1 MQNVFCIHNTIT
13 MFYNYYEDYQYDSC
27 VSKGICSIG
36 PRTSSLQEILIM
48 YLKLLAFYTIEL
60 KSFGGHNKDAVK
72 VILETI
78 STLMANMEYQ
88 NKQFSEIIL
97 KIKTLTIDSKNT
109 YLKIC
114 KEKDIQSK
122 FIQTNIKLD
131 EKIDDITSLIQQ
143 GEKEYTNRVEH
154 LSPERKNLLEV
165 ISFIIKSLCINII
178 EIKSYSENEELADDG
193 FYQILILLNFLN
205 FPDGDLEEILDE
217 IKKSANIDNK
227 IYKRIQELKSERYG
241 EEREY
246 EVSFST
252 RPNKAILVAGS
263 SLREL
268 EDLLEYTKDKN
279 IDIYTHGE
287 MIQAHAY
294 PKFHEYEHLRGHFGI
309 GVENCLLDFAT
320 FPGGILITKFAAES
334 VEYLYRGRLFTTDFF
349 VPKGAIKIENN
360 DYSKLVESAN
370 QAKGFKRGKEKE
382 PVKIGYSKAAIKEK
396 LTYLFNN
403 KDKYKHIIIFAPET
417 YNHKNKMYYENMLK
431 NIPDDIF
438 VISFSYSKEKDN
450 IFYIDDSANFSIIY
464 YILDILISEFKNSGI
479 DISIFISKCDKHII
493 SNIIRLKD
501 IGLKHIFLSKCS
513 PIMLNPALIDILTK
527 YYDIIP
533 ANHPVDDLKKITG

>member
-1 MQNVFCIHNTIT
+1 

-60 KSFGGHNKDAVK
+60 RNFGGHNKDSEK

-78 STLMANMEYQ
+78 STLMTNMEYQ
-88 NKQFSEIIL
+88 NKQFSEILL

-114 KEKDIQSK
+114 KEKDIAPK

-131 EKIDDITSLIQQ
+131 EKTDDITTLIQQ
-143 GEKEYTNRVEH
+143 GEKEFTKRTEH

-165 ISFIIKSLCINII
+165 MAFIVKSLCINIV
-178 EIKSYSENEELADDG
+178 ELKSYSENNPLIEEG
-193 FYQILILLNFLN
+193 FQQILILLNFLN
-205 FPDGDLEEILDE
+205 YPDEDLKDVLDE
-217 IKKSANIDNK
+217 IKNSTNTDNK
-227 IYKRIQELKSERYG
+227 IYKKIQELKIERYG
-241 EEREY
+241 EPKEIQ
-246 EVSFST
+246 VSLST

-287 MIQAHAY
+287 MIQAHMY
-294 PKFHEYEHLRGHFGI
+294 PKFREYENLRGHFGI
-309 GVENCLLDFAT
+309 GVENCLLDFAN
-320 FPGGILITKFAAES
+320 FPGGILITKYATEN

-360 DYSKLVESAN
+360 DYSPLVKSAN
-370 QAKGFKRGKEKE
+370 EAKGFKRGKQKANITTGYSTQDIKKHLEKLLAEKE
-382 PVKIGYSKAAIKEK
+382 
-396 LTYLFNN
+396 
-403 KDKYKHIIIFAPET
+403 KYKHVIIFAPET
-417 YNHKNKMYYENMLK
+417 QNRKNRMYYENMLK
-431 NIPDDIF
+431 NMPDNVF
-438 VISFSYSKEKDN
+438 VISFSYFIEGDN
-450 IFYIDDSANFSIIY
+450 ILYVKDSSDFSLIY
-464 YILDILISEFKNSGI
+464 YILDIIKEELKKSGI

-493 SNIIRLKD
+493 SNIISLKE
-501 IGLKHIFLSKCS
+501 IGLKNIFLSKCS
-513 PIMLNPALIDILTK
+513 PIMLNPSLIKILTE
-527 YYDIIP
+527 YYDVIS
-533 ANHPVDDLKKITG
+533 ANHPIDDLKIITGEYKT

>member
-320 FPGGILITKFAAES
+320 FPGGILITKFAAER
-334 VEYLYRGRLFTTDFF
+334 VEYLYRGRLFTTDF
-349 VPKGAIKIENN
+349 
-360 DYSKLVESAN
+360 
-370 QAKGFKRGKEKE
+370 
-382 PVKIGYSKAAIKEK
+382 
-396 LTYLFNN
+396 LF
-403 KDKYKHIIIFAPET
+403 
-417 YNHKNKMYYENMLK
+417 LK
-431 NIPDDIF
+431 
-438 VISFSYSKEKDN
+438 VQ
-450 IFYIDDSANFSIIY
+450 
-464 YILDILISEFKNSGI
+464 
-479 DISIFISKCDKHII
+479 
-493 SNIIRLKD
+493 LK
-501 IGLKHIFLSKCS
+501 S
-513 PIMLNPALIDILTK
+513 
-527 YYDIIP
+527 
-533 ANHPVDDLKKITG
+533 KITIIQN

>member
-1 MQNVFCIHNTIT
+1 

-60 KSFGGHNKDAVK
+60 RNFGGHNKDAEK
-72 VILETI
+72 IILETI

-97 KIKTLTIDSKNT
+97 KIKALTIDSKNT

-114 KEKDIQSK
+114 KEKDIQPK

-131 EKIDDITSLIQQ
+131 EKVDDITSLIQQ
-143 GEKEYTNRVEH
+143 GEKEYTNRTEH

-165 ISFIIKSLCINII
+165 MAFIIKSLCINVV
-178 EIKSYSENEELADDG
+178 ELKSYSENDSLIEDG
-193 FYQILILLNFLN
+193 FQKILVLLNFLN
-205 FPDGDLEEILDE
+205 YPDGNLQDILDE
-217 IKKSANIDNK
+217 IKNSTNTDNK
-227 IYKRIQELKSERYG
+227 IYKKIQQLKIERYG
-241 EEREY
+241 EPDKY
-246 EVSFST
+246 EVSLST
-252 RPNKAILVAGS
+252 RPNKAILVAGH

-287 MIQAHAY
+287 MIQAHIY
-294 PKFHEYEHLRGHFGI
+294 PKFREYEHLRGHFGI
-309 GVENCLLDFAT
+309 GVENCLLDFAN
-320 FPGGILITKFAAES
+320 FPGGILITKYATEN

-349 VPKGAIKIENN
+349 VPKGAVKIENN
-360 DYSKLVESAN
+360 DYSELVKSAN
-370 QAKGFKRGKEKE
+370 EAKGFKRGKQKE
-382 PVKIGYSKAAIKEK
+382 SINIGYSIQEIKKQLEQLLTEK
-396 LTYLFNN
+396 E
-403 KDKYKHIIIFAPET
+403 KYKHVIIFAPET
-417 YNHKNKMYYENMLK
+417 HNQKNRMYYENLLK
-431 NIPDDIF
+431 NMPDNIF
-438 VISFSYSKEKDN
+438 VISFSTFIKDDN
-450 IFYIDDSANFSIIY
+450 ILYINDSSDFSLIY
-464 YILDILISEFKNSGI
+464 YILDTIKDELEKSGI

-493 SNIIRLKD
+493 SNIIQLKE

-513 PIMLNPALIDILTK
+513 PIMLNPTLTK
-527 YYDIIP
+527 SLTEYYDVIS
-533 ANHPVDDLKKITG
+533 ANHPLDDLKMITGEYKT